1 MMTASFCSN
10 CEVDDGVEFF
20 QEGDAVG
27 LFALP
32 GEERVGVDAETD
44 VVEAELMD
52 EADVV
57 GGGEGAEALD
67 GVVAGLREPVA
78 GVDAA
83 AEMLGALEGE
93 VVGLLGGCA
102 GGCQEGGEEEGCQQT
117 VREGHA

>member
-1 MMTASFCSN
+1 MDVDDDGELLFD
-10 CEVDDGVEFF
+10 CEFDDGVEFF
-20 QEGDAVG
+20 HEGDAVG

-32 GEERVGVDAETD
+32 GEEGVGVDADAD
-44 VVEAELMD
+44 VVEAEVVD

-93 VVGLLGGCA
+93 VVWFA
-102 GGCQEGGEEEGCQQT
+102 GRVCGRG
-117 VREGHA
+117 